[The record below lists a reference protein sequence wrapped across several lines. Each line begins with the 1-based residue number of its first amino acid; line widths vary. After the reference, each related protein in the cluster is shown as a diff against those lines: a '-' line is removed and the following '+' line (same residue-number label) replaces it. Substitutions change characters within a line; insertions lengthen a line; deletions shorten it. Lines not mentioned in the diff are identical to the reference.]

1 MRACCRRLVRRADQR
16 ISDAGASACC
26 RLSLLLAALIAAAG
40 SLVVPPDVV
49 LGRFVL
55 PCAIRLRLRTAHG
68 RYTLARYRLVT
79 CNGSTHARLRR
90 LTVSSMRASVRVR
103 LRRLIDRG
111 LGTHVRG
118 TGAVRGGR
126 FVAAEGELTVSS
138 LLGLGGLSRG
148 RPASAPAT

>member
-26 RLSLLLAALIAAAG
+26 RLSLLLAALIAAAVP
-40 SLVVPPDVV
+40 LAVPPGVV

-68 RYTLARYRLVT
+68 LCTLARHRLVT

-90 LTVSSMRASVRVR
+90 LTIRCMRVSVR
-103 LRRLIDRG
+103 LRRLTVSGRRA
-111 LGTHVRG
+111 HVCG

-138 LLGLGGLSRG
+138 LTGLLGLLDL
-148 RPASAPAT
+148 ASLL